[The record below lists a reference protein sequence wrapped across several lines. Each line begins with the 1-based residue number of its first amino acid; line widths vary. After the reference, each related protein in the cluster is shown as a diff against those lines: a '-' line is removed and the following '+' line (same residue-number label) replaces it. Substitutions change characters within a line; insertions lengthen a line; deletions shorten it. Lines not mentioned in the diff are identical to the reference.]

1 MEIVLTIAGSDPSGG
16 AGIQQ
21 DLRTIES
28 LGCYGA
34 SVITALTTQNTL
46 GVQSVMPVP
55 ADVVKSQ
62 LEAVLSDLDV
72 KAIKIG
78 QIPSADVAL
87 VIAETLR
94 HQLSIL
100 TCSSL
105 LSFAKNSQLSIVL
118 DPVMI
123 STSGHRLMSE
133 DAIDIVVSEL
143 FPLCTL
149 ITPNIPEME
158 TLSGLSG
165 FNALKYNLLIKGGHA
180 EGSEMADRL
189 CLANGTQRIYA
200 TEKIESTNLHGTGCA
215 LSSAIAASLAL
226 GCSLEDAVARGKD
239 YVTEAI
245 RGGRDLGVGHG
256 NGPVW
261 PLTRPTGTLSPRGEG
276 ES

>member
-55 ADVVKSQ
+55 ADVVRSQ

-78 QIPSADVAL
+78 QIPSAEVAHI
-87 VIAETLR
+87 IAETLR
-94 HQLSIL
+94 HQLSII
-100 TCSSL
+100 
-105 LSFAKNSQLSIVL
+105 QLPIVL

-123 STSGHRLMSE
+123 STSGRRLMSE

-143 FPLCTL
+143 FPICTL

-165 FNALKYNLLIKGGHA
+165 FNARNFNLLIKGGHA

-245 RGGRDLGVGHG
+245 CGGRNLGVGHG
-256 NGPVW
+256 NGPVFYK
-261 PLTRPTGTLSPRGEG
+261 
-276 ES
+276 

>member
-78 QIPSADVAL
+78 QIPSAEVAH

-94 HQLSIL
+94 HL
-100 TCSSL
+100 TP
-105 LSFAKNSQLSIVL
+105 ITHPPVIL

-123 STSGHRLMSE
+123 STSGRRLMSE
-133 DAIDIVVSEL
+133 DAISIVVSEL

-158 TLSGLSG
+158 TLSRLSG
-165 FNALKYNLLIKGGHA
+165 FNAGNYNLLIKGGHA

-226 GCSLEDAVARGKD
+226 GCSFEDAVARGKD

-245 RGGRDLGVGHG
+245 RGGRNLGIGHG

-276 ES
+276 GSM

>member
-62 LEAVLSDLDV
+62 LDAVLSDLDV

-78 QIPSADVAL
+78 QIPSAEVAH

-94 HQLSIL
+94 QKISI
-100 TCSSL
+100 
-105 LSFAKNSQLSIVL
+105 FNFQFSIDIVI

-123 STSGHRLMSE
+123 STSGRRLMSE
-133 DAIDIVVSEL
+133 DAIEVVVSEL

-149 ITPNIPEME
+149 ITPNIPESE
-158 TLSGLSG
+158 TL
-165 FNALKYNLLIKGGHA
+165 FALPDFDARKYNLLIKGGHA

-189 CLANGTQRIYA
+189 CLANGTERVYV
-200 TEKIESTNLHGTGCA
+200 TEKIESSNLHGTGCA

-226 GCSLEDAVARGKD
+226 GYSLEDAVARGKD

-245 RGGRDLGVGHG
+245 RGGRNLGVGYG
-256 NGPVW
+256 NGPVFN
-261 PLTRPTGTLSPRGEG
+261 PSGKLLSKE
-276 ES
+276 

>member
-21 DLRTIES
+21 DLRTIEA

-55 ADVVKSQ
+55 ADVVRSQ

-78 QIPSADVAL
+78 QIPSAEVAHT
-87 VIAETLR
+87 IAETL
-94 HQLSIL
+94 HQHLSPN
-100 TCSSL
+100 THHP
-105 LSFAKNSQLSIVL
+105 IVL

-123 STSGHRLMSE
+123 STSGRRLMSE
-133 DAIDIVVSEL
+133 DAIDVVVSEL

-149 ITPNIPEME
+149 VTPNIPEFE
-158 TLSGLSG
+158 TLL
-165 FNALKYNLLIKGGHA
+165 ALPGYDAHRYNLLIKGGHA

-189 CLANGTQRIYA
+189 CLTNGTKRVYV

-215 LSSAIAASLAL
+215 LSSAIAASLAQ
-226 GCSLEDAVARGKD
+226 GYSLEEAVARGKD
-239 YVTEAI
+239 YVTKAI

-256 NGPVW
+256 NGPVFYK
-261 PLTRPTGTLSPRGEG
+261 
-276 ES
+276 

>member
-55 ADVVKSQ
+55 ADVVRSQ
-62 LEAVLSDLDV
+62 LEAILSDLDV

-78 QIPSADVAL
+78 QIPSADVAN
-87 VIAETLR
+87 VIAETL
-94 HQLSIL
+94 HQHL
-100 TCSSL
+100 TP
-105 LSFAKNSQLSIVL
+105 ITHHPIIL

-123 STSGHRLMSE
+123 STSGRRLMSE
-133 DAIDIVVSEL
+133 DAIDVVVSEL
-143 FPLCTL
+143 FPLCAL

-158 TLSGLSG
+158 TLSALPG
-165 FNALKYNLLIKGGHA
+165 FDARKYNLLIKGGHA

-189 CLANGTQRIYA
+189 CLANGTERVYA
-200 TEKIESTNLHGTGCA
+200 TERINSTNLHGTGCA
-215 LSSAIAASLAL
+215 LSSAIASSLAL
-226 GCSLEDAVARGKD
+226 GYSLEESVAKGKA

-245 RGGRDLGVGHG
+245 RRGKNLGIGHG
-256 NGPVW
+256 NGPVFYK
-261 PLTRPTGTLSPRGEG
+261 
-276 ES
+276 

>member
-1 MEIVLTIAGSDPSGG
+1 MDIVLTIAGSDPSGG

-46 GVQSVMPVP
+46 GVQSVMSVP

-78 QIPSADVAL
+78 QIPSAEVAH

-94 HQLSIL
+94 QQFSID
-100 TCSSL
+100 
-105 LSFAKNSQLSIVL
+105 IVL

-123 STSGHRLMSE
+123 STSGRRLMSE
-133 DAIDIVVSEL
+133 DAIDVVVSEL

-149 ITPNIPEME
+149 ITPNIPEAE
-158 TLSGLSG
+158 TLFALPG
-165 FNALKYNLLIKGGHA
+165 FDARKYNLLIKGGHA

-189 CLANGTQRIYA
+189 CLTNGTERVYV
-200 TEKIESTNLHGTGCA
+200 TEKIESSNLHGTGCA

-226 GCSLEDAVARGKD
+226 GYSLEDAVARGKN

-245 RGGRDLGVGHG
+245 RGGRNLGVGHG
-256 NGPVW
+256 NGPVFN
-261 PLTRPTGTLSPRGEG
+261 PNGKLLSTE
-276 ES
+276 

>member
-1 MEIVLTIAGSDPSGG
+1 MDIVLTIAGSDPSGG

-62 LEAVLSDLDV
+62 LDAVLSDLDV

-78 QIPSADVAL
+78 QIPSAEVAH

-94 HQLSIL
+94 HQLSIINYQFSIGL
-100 TCSSL
+100 P
-105 LSFAKNSQLSIVL
+105 IVL

-123 STSGHRLMSE
+123 STSGRRLMSE
-133 DAIDIVVSEL
+133 DAIEVVVSEL

-149 ITPNIPEME
+149 ITPNIPESE
-158 TLSGLSG
+158 TL
-165 FNALKYNLLIKGGHA
+165 FALPDFDARKYNLLIKGGHA

-189 CLANGTQRIYA
+189 CLANGTERELVVPFQVR
-200 TEKIESTNLHGTGCA
+200 
-215 LSSAIAASLAL
+215 
-226 GCSLEDAVARGKD
+226 
-239 YVTEAI
+239 
-245 RGGRDLGVGHG
+245 
-256 NGPVW
+256 
-261 PLTRPTGTLSPRGEG
+261 
-276 ES
+276 

>member
-78 QIPSADVAL
+78 QIPSAEVAHA
-87 VIAETLR
+87 IAETLR
-94 HQLSIL
+94 HQLSIINYQ
-100 TCSSL
+100 
-105 LSFAKNSQLSIVL
+105 FPIVL

-123 STSGHRLMSE
+123 STSGRRLMSE

-165 FNALKYNLLIKGGHA
+165 FNAGNYNLLIKGGHA
-180 EGSEMADRL
+180 ESSEMSDRL
-189 CLANGTQRIYA
+189 CLANGTERVYA
-200 TEKIESTNLHGTGCA
+200 TEKINSTNLHGTGCA
-215 LSSAIAASLAL
+215 LSSAIATSLAL
-226 GCSLEDAVARGKD
+226 GYSLEESVARGKA

-245 RGGRDLGVGHG
+245 RRGKDLGIGHG
-256 NGPVW
+256 NGPVFCK
-261 PLTRPTGTLSPRGEG
+261 
-276 ES
+276 

>member
-1 MEIVLTIAGSDPSGG
+1 MDIVLTIAGSDPSGG

-62 LEAVLSDLDV
+62 LDAVLSDLDV

-78 QIPSADVAL
+78 QIPSAEVAH

-94 HQLSIL
+94 Q
-100 TCSSL
+100 
-105 LSFAKNSQLSIVL
+105 KNSIFNFQFSIDIVI

-123 STSGHRLMSE
+123 STSGRRLMSE
-133 DAIDIVVSEL
+133 DAIDVVVSEL

-149 ITPNIPEME
+149 ITPNIPEAE
-158 TLSGLSG
+158 TLFAIPG
-165 FNALKYNLLIKGGHA
+165 FDVRKYNLLIKGGHA

-189 CLANGTQRIYA
+189 CFANGTERVYV
-200 TEKIESTNLHGTGCA
+200 TEKIKSSNLHGTGCA

-226 GCSLEDAVARGKD
+226 GYSLEDAVARGKD

-245 RGGRDLGVGHG
+245 RGGRNLGVGHG
-256 NGPVW
+256 NGPVFN
-261 PLTRPTGTLSPRGEG
+261 PSGKLLSKE
-276 ES
+276 

>member
-55 ADVVKSQ
+55 ADVVRSQ

-78 QIPSADVAL
+78 QIPSAEVAHA
-87 VIAETLR
+87 IAETLR
-94 HQLSIL
+94 QKFSI
-100 TCSSL
+100 
-105 LSFAKNSQLSIVL
+105 FNSQFSIDIVL

-123 STSGHRLMSE
+123 STSGRRLMSE

-165 FNALKYNLLIKGGHA
+165 FNAHNYNLLIKGGHA
-180 EGSEMADRL
+180 ESSEMSDRL
-189 CLANGTQRIYA
+189 CLANGTERVYA
-200 TEKIESTNLHGTGCA
+200 TEKINSTNLHGTGCA
-215 LSSAIAASLAL
+215 LSSAIATSLAL
-226 GCSLEDAVARGKD
+226 GYSLEESVARGKA

-245 RGGRDLGVGHG
+245 RRGKDLGIGHG
-256 NGPVW
+256 NGPVFCK
-261 PLTRPTGTLSPRGEG
+261 
-276 ES
+276 

>member
-78 QIPSADVAL
+78 QIPSAEVAH

-94 HQLSIL
+94 QQFSID
-100 TCSSL
+100 
-105 LSFAKNSQLSIVL
+105 IVL

-123 STSGHRLMSE
+123 STSGRRLMSE
-133 DAIDIVVSEL
+133 DAIDVVVSEL

-149 ITPNIPEME
+149 ITPNIPEAE
-158 TLSGLSG
+158 TLFALPG
-165 FNALKYNLLIKGGHA
+165 FDARKYNLLIKGGHA
-180 EGSEMADRL
+180 EGSEMADHL
-189 CLANGTQRIYA
+189 CLTNGTERVYV
-200 TEKIESTNLHGTGCA
+200 TEKIESSNLHGTGCA

-226 GCSLEDAVARGKD
+226 GYSIEDAVARGKN

-245 RGGRDLGVGHG
+245 RGGKSLGVGHG
-256 NGPVW
+256 NGPVFN
-261 PLTRPTGTLSPRGEG
+261 PNGKLLSKE
-276 ES
+276 

>member
-94 HQLSIL
+94 HQLSIIQ
-100 TCSSL
+100 SP
-105 LSFAKNSQLSIVL
+105 IVL

-123 STSGHRLMSE
+123 STSGRRLMSE

-165 FNALKYNLLIKGGHA
+165 FNAGNYNLLIKGGHA
-180 EGSEMADRL
+180 EGTEMADRL
-189 CLANGTQRIYA
+189 CLSNGTQRVYA
-200 TEKIESTNLHGTGCA
+200 TEKIESANLHGTGCA
-215 LSSAIAASLAL
+215 LSSAIASSLAL
-226 GCSLEDAVARGKD
+226 GYTLEDSVARGKD

-245 RGGRDLGVGHG
+245 RRGKGLGIGHG
-256 NGPVW
+256 NGPVFCK
-261 PLTRPTGTLSPRGEG
+261 
-276 ES
+276 

>member
-78 QIPSADVAL
+78 QIPSADVAHI
-87 VIAETLR
+87 IAETLR
-94 HQLSIL
+94 HQLSII
-100 TCSSL
+100 
-105 LSFAKNSQLSIVL
+105 QLPIVL

-123 STSGHRLMSE
+123 STSGRRLMSE

-158 TLSGLSG
+158 TLTALSG
-165 FNALKYNLLIKGGHA
+165 FDSRKYNLLIKGGHA

-189 CLANGTQRIYA
+189 RLANGTERVYV

-215 LSSAIAASLAL
+215 LSSAIASSLAL
-226 GCSLEDAVARGKD
+226 GYSLEDAVARGKD
-239 YVTEAI
+239 YVTKAI

-256 NGPVW
+256 NGPVFYK
-261 PLTRPTGTLSPRGEG
+261 RIDNNE
-276 ES
+276 

>member
-78 QIPSADVAL
+78 QIPSADVAH

-94 HQLSIL
+94 QQFSIL
-100 TCSSL
+100 
-105 LSFAKNSQLSIVL
+105 NSQLSIVL

-123 STSGHRLMSE
+123 STSGRRLMSE

-165 FNALKYNLLIKGGHA
+165 FNALNYNLLIKGGHA

>member
-78 QIPSADVAL
+78 QIPSADVAH

-94 HQLSIL
+94 HHL
-100 TCSSL
+100 TP
-105 LSFAKNSQLSIVL
+105 ITHHPIIL

-123 STSGHRLMSE
+123 STSGRRLMSE
-133 DAIDIVVSEL
+133 DAIDVVVSEL

-165 FNALKYNLLIKGGHA
+165 FNALKYNL
-180 EGSEMADRL
+180 DR
-189 CLANGTQRIYA
+189 
-200 TEKIESTNLHGTGCA
+200 KS
-215 LSSAIAASLAL
+215 
-226 GCSLEDAVARGKD
+226 V
-239 YVTEAI
+239 V
-245 RGGRDLGVGHG
+245 
-256 NGPVW
+256 
-261 PLTRPTGTLSPRGEG
+261 
-276 ES
+276 

>member
-55 ADVVKSQ
+55 TDVVRSQ

-78 QIPSADVAL
+78 QIPSAEVAH

-94 HQLSIL
+94 QKFSI
-100 TCSSL
+100 
-105 LSFAKNSQLSIVL
+105 FNSQFSIDIVL

-123 STSGHRLMSE
+123 STSGRRLMSE
-133 DAIDIVVSEL
+133 DAIDVIVSEL

-158 TLSGLSG
+158 TLSALSG
-165 FNALKYNLLIKGGHA
+165 FDARNYNLLIKGGHA
-180 EGSEMADRL
+180 EGSEMADKL

-215 LSSAIAASLAL
+215 LSSAIATSLAL
-226 GCSLEDAVARGKD
+226 GYSLEESVARGKA

-245 RGGRDLGVGHG
+245 RRGRDLGVGHG
-256 NGPVW
+256 NGPVFN
-261 PLTRPTGTLSPRGEG
+261 PDGILPSME
-276 ES
+276 

>member
-1 MEIVLTIAGSDPSGG
+1 MKIVLTIAGSDPSGG

-46 GVQSVMPVP
+46 GVQSVMSVP
-55 ADVVKSQ
+55 ADVVRSQ

-78 QIPSADVAL
+78 QIPSAEVAHA
-87 VIAETLR
+87 IAETLR
-94 HQLSIL
+94 PKFSIF

-105 LSFAKNSQLSIVL
+105 LSFAKNSQFSIIL

-123 STSGHRLMSE
+123 STSGRSLMSE
-133 DAIDIVVSEL
+133 DAIDVVVSEL

-158 TLSGLSG
+158 TLSALPG
-165 FNALKYNLLIKGGHA
+165 FDSRKYNLLIKGGHA
-180 EGSEMADRL
+180 EGKEMADRL
-189 CLANGTQRIYA
+189 CLANGTERVYV

-215 LSSAIAASLAL
+215 LSSAIASSLAL
-226 GCSLEDAVARGKD
+226 GYSLEEAVARGKD
-239 YVTEAI
+239 YVTKAI

-256 NGPVW
+256 NGPVFYK
-261 PLTRPTGTLSPRGEG
+261 RIDNNE
-276 ES
+276 

>member
-55 ADVVKSQ
+55 ADVVRSQ
-62 LEAVLSDLDV
+62 LEAVLSDLEV

-78 QIPSADVAL
+78 QIPSAEVAHT
-87 VIAETLR
+87 IAETLR
-94 HQLSIL
+94 QHLSPN
-100 TCSSL
+100 T
-105 LSFAKNSQLSIVL
+105 QHPIVL

-123 STSGHRLMSE
+123 STSGRRLMSE
-133 DAIDIVVSEL
+133 DAIDVVVSEL

-149 ITPNIPEME
+149 ITPNIPEFE
-158 TLSGLSG
+158 TLLALSG
-165 FNALKYNLLIKGGHA
+165 FDSRQYNLLIKGGHA
-180 EGSEMADRL
+180 EGKEMADRL
-189 CLANGTQRIYA
+189 CLANGTEHVFV

-226 GCSLEDAVARGKD
+226 GFSLEEAAAKGKA

-245 RGGRDLGVGHG
+245 RRGKDLGIGHG
-256 NGPVW
+256 NGPVFN
-261 PLTRPTGTLSPRGEG
+261 PNGKLPSME
-276 ES
+276 

>member
-78 QIPSADVAL
+78 QIPSAEVAH

-94 HQLSIL
+94 QQFSID
-100 TCSSL
+100 
-105 LSFAKNSQLSIVL
+105 IVL

-123 STSGHRLMSE
+123 STNGRRLMSE
-133 DAIDIVVSEL
+133 NAIDVVVSEL

-149 ITPNIPEME
+149 ITPNLPEME
-158 TLSGLSG
+158 TLSALSG
-165 FNALKYNLLIKGGHA
+165 FDARKYNLLIKGGHA

-189 CLANGTQRIYA
+189 CLANGTERVYV
-200 TEKIESTNLHGTGCA
+200 TEKIESSNLHGTGCA

-226 GCSLEDAVARGKD
+226 GYSIEDAVARGKN

-245 RGGRDLGVGHG
+245 RGGKSLGVGHG
-256 NGPVW
+256 NGPVFN
-261 PLTRPTGTLSPRGEG
+261 PNGKLLSKE
-276 ES
+276 

>member
-55 ADVVKSQ
+55 ADVVRSQ

-78 QIPSADVAL
+78 QIPSADVAH

-94 HQLSIL
+94 HQLSIINYQ
-100 TCSSL
+100 
-105 LSFAKNSQLSIVL
+105 FPIVL

-123 STSGHRLMSE
+123 STSGRRLMSE
-133 DAIDIVVSEL
+133 DAIDVVVSEL

-165 FNALKYNLLIKGGHA
+165 FNACNYNILIKGGHA

-189 CLANGTQRIYA
+189 CLTNGTERVYA

-226 GCSLEDAVARGKD
+226 GYPLEDSVARGKD

-245 RGGRDLGVGHG
+245 RRGKDLGIGHG
-256 NGPVW
+256 NGPVFCK
-261 PLTRPTGTLSPRGEG
+261 
-276 ES
+276 

>member
-78 QIPSADVAL
+78 QIPSADVAHI
-87 VIAETLR
+87 IAETLS
-94 HQLSIL
+94 HHL
-100 TCSSL
+100 TP
-105 LSFAKNSQLSIVL
+105 ITHHPIIL

-123 STSGHRLMSE
+123 STSGRRLMSE
-133 DAIDIVVSEL
+133 DAIDVVVSEL

-165 FNALKYNLLIKGGHA
+165 FNARDFNLLIKGGHA

>member
-78 QIPSADVAL
+78 QIPSAEVAH

-94 HQLSIL
+94 QQFSIG
-100 TCSSL
+100 
-105 LSFAKNSQLSIVL
+105 IVL

-123 STSGHRLMSE
+123 STSGRRLMAE
-133 DAIDIVVSEL
+133 DAIDVVVSEL

-149 ITPNIPEME
+149 INPNIPEAE
-158 TLSGLSG
+158 TL
-165 FNALKYNLLIKGGHA
+165 FALPDFDARKYNLLIKGGHA

-189 CLANGTQRIYA
+189 CLANGTERVYV
-200 TEKIESTNLHGTGCA
+200 TEKIESSNLHGTGCA

-226 GCSLEDAVARGKD
+226 GYSLEDAVARGKD

-245 RGGRDLGVGHG
+245 RGGKNLGVGHG
-256 NGPVW
+256 NGPVFN
-261 PLTRPTGTLSPRGEG
+261 PNGKLLSKE
-276 ES
+276 

>member
-21 DLRTIES
+21 DLRSIES

-55 ADVVKSQ
+55 ADVVRNQ

-78 QIPSADVAL
+78 QIPSAEVAHA
-87 VIAETLR
+87 IAETLR
-94 HQLSIL
+94 QKFSI
-100 TCSSL
+100 
-105 LSFAKNSQLSIVL
+105 FNSQFSIDIVL

-123 STSGHRLMSE
+123 STSGRRLMSE
-133 DAIDIVVSEL
+133 DAIDVVVSEL

-158 TLSGLSG
+158 TLSALSG
-165 FNALKYNLLIKGGHA
+165 FEAHNYNLLIKGGHA
-180 EGSEMADRL
+180 EGLEMADRL

-226 GCSLEDAVARGKD
+226 GYSLEEAVARGKA

-245 RGGRDLGVGHG
+245 RRGKDLGIGHG
-256 NGPVW
+256 NGPVFN
-261 PLTRPTGTLSPRGEG
+261 PDGILPSME
-276 ES
+276 

>member
-94 HQLSIL
+94 HQLSII
-100 TCSSL
+100 
-105 LSFAKNSQLSIVL
+105 NSQFSIIL

-123 STSGHRLMSE
+123 STSGRRLMSE

-158 TLSGLSG
+158 TLSRLSG
-165 FNALKYNLLIKGGHA
+165 FNARNYNLLIKGGHA

-189 CLANGTQRIYA
+189 CLANGTERVYV

-226 GCSLEDAVARGKD
+226 GYSLEDAVARGKD

-245 RGGRDLGVGHG
+245 RGGKDLGIGHG

-276 ES
+276 EVSNESIKESQ

>member
-28 LGCYGA
+28 LGCYGV

-55 ADVVKSQ
+55 ADVVRSQ

-78 QIPSADVAL
+78 QIPSADVAH
-87 VIAETLR
+87 VIAETL
-94 HQLSIL
+94 HQHL
-100 TCSSL
+100 TPTTHRPV
-105 LSFAKNSQLSIVL
+105 IL

-123 STSGHRLMSE
+123 STSGRRLMSE
-133 DAIDIVVSEL
+133 EAIDVVVSKL

-149 ITPNIPEME
+149 ITPNIPEMD
-158 TLSGLSG
+158 TLSALSG
-165 FNALKYNLLIKGGHA
+165 FEARNYNLLIKGGHA
-180 EGSEMADRL
+180 EGTEMADRL

-226 GCSLEDAVARGKD
+226 GYSLEEAVARGKA

-245 RGGRDLGVGHG
+245 RRGKDLGIGHG
-256 NGPVW
+256 NGPVFN
-261 PLTRPTGTLSPRGEG
+261 PDGILPSME
-276 ES
+276 

>member
-21 DLRTIES
+21 DLRTIEA

-55 ADVVKSQ
+55 ADVVRSQ

-78 QIPSADVAL
+78 QIPSAEVAHT
-87 VIAETLR
+87 IAETL
-94 HQLSIL
+94 HHHP
-100 TCSSL
+100 TP
-105 LSFAKNSQLSIVL
+105 NTHHPIVL

-123 STSGHRLMSE
+123 STSGRRLMSE
-133 DAIDIVVSEL
+133 DAIDVVVSEL

-149 ITPNIPEME
+149 ITPNIPEFE
-158 TLSGLSG
+158 TLL
-165 FNALKYNLLIKGGHA
+165 ALPGYDAHRYNLLIKGGHA

-189 CLANGTQRIYA
+189 CLTNGTERVYV

-215 LSSAIAASLAL
+215 LSSAIAASLAQ
-226 GCSLEDAVARGKD
+226 GYSLEEAVARGKD
-239 YVTEAI
+239 YVTKAI

-256 NGPVW
+256 NGPVFAK
-261 PLTRPTGTLSPRGEG
+261 
-276 ES
+276 

>member
-55 ADVVKSQ
+55 ADVVRSQ

-78 QIPSADVAL
+78 QIPSVEVAHT
-87 VIAETLR
+87 IAETLR
-94 HQLSIL
+94 HQLSI
-100 TCSSL
+100 
-105 LSFAKNSQLSIVL
+105 FNSQFAMVL

-123 STSGHRLMSE
+123 STSGRRLMSE
-133 DAIDIVVSEL
+133 DAIDVVVSEL

-149 ITPNIPEME
+149 ITPNIPEFE
-158 TLSGLSG
+158 TLLALPG
-165 FNALKYNLLIKGGHA
+165 FDSRKYNLLIKGGHA

-189 CLANGTQRIYA
+189 CLSNGTERVYT

-226 GCSLEDAVARGKD
+226 GYSLEEAVAKGKD
-239 YVTEAI
+239 YVTKAI

-256 NGPVW
+256 NGPVFYKIIVNN
-261 PLTRPTGTLSPRGEG
+261 E
-276 ES
+276 

>member
-21 DLRTIES
+21 DLRTIEA

-72 KAIKIG
+72 KVVKIG
-78 QIPSADVAL
+78 QIPSAEVAH

-94 HQLSIL
+94 LHPNPI
-100 TCSSL
+100 
-105 LSFAKNSQLSIVL
+105 IL
-118 DPVMI
+118 DPLMI
-123 STSGHRLMSE
+123 STSGRRLMSE
-133 DAIDIVVSEL
+133 DAIGVVVTEL

-149 ITPNIPEME
+149 ITPNLPEAE
-158 TLSGLSG
+158 TLYSLAG
-165 FNALKYNLLIKGGHA
+165 FNGSKYNLLIKGGHA

-189 CLANGTQRIYA
+189 CLANGEERIYA
-200 TEKIESTNLHGTGCA
+200 TEKIESSNLHGTGCA
-215 LSSAIAASLAL
+215 LSSAIAASLAR
-226 GCSLEDAVARGKD
+226 GYSLEDAVARGKS

-245 RGGRDLGVGHG
+245 RRGRNLGVGHG
-256 NGPVW
+256 NGPVFN
-261 PLTRPTGTLSPRGEG
+261 PDGKLPSV

>member
-78 QIPSADVAL
+78 QIPSAEVAH

-94 HQLSIL
+94 QQFSIFNFQFSIGL
-100 TCSSL
+100 P
-105 LSFAKNSQLSIVL
+105 IVL

-123 STSGHRLMSE
+123 STSGRRLMSE
-133 DAIDIVVSEL
+133 DAIDVVVSEL

-149 ITPNIPEME
+149 ITPNIPEAE
-158 TLSGLSG
+158 TLFALPG
-165 FNALKYNLLIKGGHA
+165 FDARKYNLLIKGGHA
-180 EGSEMADRL
+180 EGSEMADHL
-189 CLANGTQRIYA
+189 CLTNGTERVYV
-200 TEKIESTNLHGTGCA
+200 TEKIESSNLHGTGCA

-226 GCSLEDAVARGKD
+226 GYSIEDAVARGKN

-245 RGGRDLGVGHG
+245 RGGKSLGVGHG
-256 NGPVW
+256 NGPVFN
-261 PLTRPTGTLSPRGEG
+261 PNGKLLSKE
-276 ES
+276 

>member
-34 SVITALTTQNTL
+34 SVITALTIQNTL

-55 ADVVKSQ
+55 ADVVRSQ

-78 QIPSADVAL
+78 QIPSADVAHI
-87 VIAETLR
+87 IAETLR
-94 HQLSIL
+94 HQLSII
-100 TCSSL
+100 
-105 LSFAKNSQLSIVL
+105 QLPIVL

-123 STSGHRLMSE
+123 STSGRRLMSE

-143 FPLCTL
+143 FPLCML

-158 TLSGLSG
+158 TLSRLSG
-165 FNALKYNLLIKGGHA
+165 FNARNYNLLIKGGHA
-180 EGSEMADRL
+180 EGLEMADRL
-189 CLANGTQRIYA
+189 CLANGTERVYV

-226 GCSLEDAVARGKD
+226 GYSLEDAVARGKD

-245 RGGRDLGVGHG
+245 RGGRNLGVGHG

-276 ES
+276 GS

>member
-46 GVQSVMPVP
+46 GVQSVMHVP
-55 ADVVKSQ
+55 ADVVRSQ

-78 QIPSADVAL
+78 QIPSAEVAH
-87 VIAETLR
+87 VIAATLR
-94 HQLSIL
+94 QKFSIF

-105 LSFAKNSQLSIVL
+105 LSFAKNSQFSIDIVL

-123 STSGHRLMSE
+123 STSGRRLMSE

-158 TLSGLSG
+158 TLSALSG
-165 FNALKYNLLIKGGHA
+165 FDACNYNLLIKGGHA
-180 EGSEMADRL
+180 EGSEMADKL

-226 GCSLEDAVARGKD
+226 GYSLEESVARGKA

-245 RGGRDLGVGHG
+245 RRGKDLGIGHG
-256 NGPVW
+256 NGPVFN
-261 PLTRPTGTLSPRGEG
+261 PDGILPSME
-276 ES
+276 